1 MTISVKQT
9 LFSIVTFK
17 EAIIMLTLEQ
27 AKFIIRH
34 EREKIS
40 FLQYLLGDYINDDAF
55 EWSEEVHKM
64 NYPESGYL
72 EVTTSDIVIASLSLL
87 FDYVRL
93 AHLRGDAPKI
103 AVIANTFTHFSI
115 SQELIFRK
123 LAGCD
128 DFLRVPDT
136 QSNEFKRFHNKNLG
150 MTFICMDD
158 SEGVERRLRG
168 MKYNVIL
175 SLDRHPST
183 FMQFAAKSALAVF
196 IKRDMRFLTQ
206 SQFQFLTFK
215 TKFFT
220 GSQV

>member
-1 MTISVKQT
+1 
-9 LFSIVTFK
+9 
-17 EAIIMLTLEQ
+17 MLTLEQ
-27 AKFIIRH
+27 ARFVIRH

-72 EVTTSDIVIASLSLL
+72 EVTASDIAIASLSVL

-93 AHLRGDAPKI
+93 AHLRGDVPNI
-103 AVIANTFTHFSI
+103 AVITNKYTKFSI
-115 SQELIFRK
+115 SHDLIFRK

-150 MTFICMDD
+150 MTFVCMDD
-158 SEGVERRLRG
+158 NEGVERRLRG

-175 SLDRHPST
+175 SVDRHPST
-183 FMQFAAKSALAVF
+183 FMQFSAKSALVVF
-196 IKRDMRFLTQ
+196 IKRDMSFLTQ
-206 SQFQFLTFK
+206 TQFQFLTFK
-215 TKFFT
+215 SKFLA